1 MAIKNLVR
9 EDGNFFTIDINT
21 KEKRFWDPSRSKVCA
36 ALKKGV
42 NYLPLKEDS
51 VILYLGCAEGY
62 TCSYIS
68 DLASQGTIYGV
79 DLSPH
84 SMQKFVI
91 LCNERKNLIPVL
103 YDANRLS
110 EYDLLN
116 GIKVDLII
124 QDVAQKN
131 QVEILLK
138 NVKEFLKPNGY
149 FVLSLKTTAISQK
162 NTRDIIDNEI
172 KKLEKDFEILEKRRL
187 DPFEKKHMIII
198 GKLRK

>member
-9 EDGNFFTIDINT
+9 EEGNFFTIDINT

-138 NVKEFLKPNGY
+138 NVKEFLEPNGY

-162 NTRDIIDNEI
+162 NTRDIIENEI

-187 DPFEKKHMIII
+187 DPFEKKHLIII
-198 GKLRK
+198 GKKK

>member
-1 MAIKNLVR
+1 MSIKNLIR
-9 EDGNFFTIDINT
+9 ADGNFYTLDLNT
-21 KEKRFWDPSRSKVCA
+21 KEKRLWEPTRSKVCA

-42 NYLPLKEDS
+42 NFLPIKEDS
-51 VILYLGCAEGY
+51 IVLYLGCAEGY
-62 TCSYIS
+62 TCSYLS
-68 DLASQGTIYGV
+68 DIVEKGTIYGV

-84 SMQKFVI
+84 SMQKFVL

-103 YDANRLS
+103 HDANRLS

-138 NVKEFLKPNGY
+138 NVKEFLKPTGY
-149 FVLSLKTTAISQK
+149 FVLSLKTTAISQR

-172 KKLEKDFEILEKRRL
+172 TKLEKDFEILEKRRL

-198 GKLRK
+198 GKKK